1 MNTHSS
7 QLLKL
12 SRNTFLKEPIDAFE
26 IIVPGSKE
34 KRKASSASKLR
45 SKITHHSPSAPF
57 QKEKSSSII
66 QKHIEKIV
74 HGTFS
79 NEKRNSEGNI
89 NKSKPRPHSGK
100 MRKGVTY
107 RNPGKNN
114 TKVLEIKENFSC
126 FKCKSSDFFKSP
138 CSKCGNDSKRVNFS
152 MEIKA
157 IPHNPDKLQLIIC
170 KKEFVVNLS
179 EAFEI
184 SAKITEKDDKK
195 SSRIKSIELGSKHQW
210 TFDTLSVTTPS
221 FQGAGEVF
229 ADTSLR
235 PGNFV
240 NDFEISFAEK
250 YEEWDEVYKKIEELN
265 ETLARYKDE
274 RKDVKLMEFSEKLAQ
289 ALDEI
294 ASRADQ
300 QVKDCIDQVNKMLE
314 IYFKYTANK
323 SNVSLLHKKLDLRFA
338 SKTTA
343 STGASANSSKF

>member
-1 MNTHSS
+1 MNTHSN
-7 QLLKL
+7 QLLKV
-12 SRNTFLKEPIDAFE
+12 SRNTFLKDPIDAFE
-26 IIVPGSKE
+26 IIVPSSKE

-66 QKHIEKIV
+66 QKHIEKLG
-74 HGTFS
+74 HGTFT

-114 TKVLEIKENFSC
+114 MKVLEIKENFSC

-157 IPHNPDKLQLIIC
+157 IPHNPDKLQLIVC

-179 EAFEI
+179 EVFEI
-184 SAKITEKDDKK
+184 SAKITERDELK
-195 SSRIKSIELGSKHQW
+195 SSRIKSIELESKHHW
-210 TFDTLSVTTPS
+210 TSDTLYVTTPS
-221 FQGAGEVF
+221 FQGVNEVF
-229 ADTSLR
+229 VDTNLK

-250 YEEWDEVYKKIEELN
+250 NEEWDEVNKKIEELN
-265 ETLARYKDE
+265 ETLMRYKDE
-274 RKDVKLMEFSEKLAQ
+274 GKDAQVTEFSEKLANV
-289 ALDEI
+289 LDEI
-294 ASRADQ
+294 ADRTDQ
-300 QVKDCIDQVNKMLE
+300 QIKDCIDQVNKMLR
-314 IYFKYTANK
+314 IYFKFISSK
-323 SNVSLLHKKLDLRFA
+323 SGVSLLHKKLDLRFA
-338 SKTTA
+338 SKTSA
-343 STGASANSSKF
+343 STVVSVNTSKF